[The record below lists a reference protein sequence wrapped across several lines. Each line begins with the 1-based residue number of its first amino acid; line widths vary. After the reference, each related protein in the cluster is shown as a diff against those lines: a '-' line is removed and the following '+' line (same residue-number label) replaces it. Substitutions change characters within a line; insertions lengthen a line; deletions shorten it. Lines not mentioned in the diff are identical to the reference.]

1 MTEFGVAVAAWVDGV
16 ARQRVEVVIAV
27 TSSDVGAPGPSVWR
41 NRDFRLVLV
50 GGLVNDIGDWSLAVA
65 LPVYVFTQTHS
76 GRHTAAIFV
85 LEMFVGIAVGPYGG
99 TLADRWDLRR
109 TIVATNVFQAV
120 ALLPLLAVTRHRLW
134 PAFVV
139 IAVETMLRQVNDP
152 ASFALV
158 PRVVASDQ
166 LVQAN
171 AANSTSGSLAR
182 LIGSPVGGVIVAFG
196 GLGAVVAVDAA
207 SFAAVAVATSFVR
220 TPTASLTAS
229 AAPGDIRP
237 DSLRAG
243 LRALRGEL
251 GLGGYVAVQAL
262 AQLTF
267 AMFPVLFIV
276 FVVDELHG
284 GGTQVGLI
292 RAMAAFGGIVA
303 SLVVARTAKRR
314 SALWMMAGGYLGLGA
329 VAAVFVNTPL
339 VTRAFWVYLVLFGLT
354 GLPNV
359 TSQIGASTSAQQ
371 ICPPAVLGRLSG
383 LLSAT
388 GAVGAGI
395 GSVGVGALVDHV
407 SVRALFNVQAALYAL
422 CGVGTYL
429 VVIRPRRQAAAT
441 ASSSSG

>member
-1 MTEFGVAVAAWVDGV
+1 MTGFGVAVAAWVDGV

-76 GRHTAAIFV
+76 GRDTAAIFV

-158 PRVVASDQ
+158 PRVVAPDQ

-182 LIGSPVGGVIVAFG
+182 LIGSPVGGVTVAFG
-196 GLGAVVAVDAA
+196 GLWAVVAVDAA

-220 TPTASLTAS
+220 TPTASLTAP
-229 AAPGDIRP
+229 ATPGDVRP
-237 DSLRAG
+237 DGLRAG

-251 GLGGYVAVQAL
+251 GLGGYVAMQAL

-267 AMFPVLFIV
+267 AMFPVLIIV
-276 FVVDELHG
+276 FRRRRAARRWHAGRAHPRHG
-284 GGTQVGLI
+284 GV
-292 RAMAAFGGIVA
+292 RRDRC
-303 SLVVARTAKRR
+303 VARRR
-314 SALWMMAGGYLGLGA
+314 PHREATVGAVDDGWRLPRPRSGGGRVRQYATGNPGVLGLSRVVRSHWAPERHLADRRVDRGPTDLPAGGARPALGP
-329 VAAVFVNTPL
+329 FVGHRCRRCGDR
-339 VTRAFWVYLVLFGLT
+339 V
-354 GLPNV
+354 
-359 TSQIGASTSAQQ
+359 
-371 ICPPAVLGRLSG
+371 GR
-383 LLSAT
+383 
-388 GAVGAGI
+388 
-395 GSVGVGALVDHV
+395 VGALVDHV
-407 SVRALFNVQAALYAL
+407 SVRALFNVQAARYAL
-422 CGVGTYL
+422 CGVGTHL

-441 ASSSSG
+441 ASSSSR